1 MTTTDTGS
9 GANEKNEPDIGLG
22 MTGNEREPEAT
33 AMQGVRFTPEAVGR
47 RYGVSPE
54 TVIGWIEAGLMP
66 ATDLSKA
73 DATRRRWRVTEEQIE
88 RFERNRSATS
98 RRKSNA
104 GSIKTQ

>member
-1 MTTTDTGS
+1 MTTTENS
-9 GANEKNEPDIGLG
+9 RGANGKNEPAIGLG

-33 AMQGVRFTPEAVGR
+33 EMNGVRFTPEAVGR

-73 DATRRRWRVTEEQIE
+73 GATRRRWRVTEEQIE
-88 RFERNRSATS
+88 RFELNRSASS
-98 RRKSNA
+98 RKKHA
-104 GSIKTQ
+104 GSVKTTQ